1 MAKLNDL
8 ALAPARIEDPG
19 ELAQMLEVLR
29 RRIAMRQIAPG
40 TKLQEFALAEEFGVS
55 RIRVREALLA
65 LQQRGLV
72 VREPNR
78 SAVVV
83 QLDLRRV
90 MEIYDVREAIEGL
103 CVRLATEKQPPE
115 SWADWV
121 EIFSGPMEHYWK
133 SGDFE
138 SYLSEIDRF
147 RRRVIHDAD
156 NELVNDVLERIYD
169 KTHAIINRVIML
181 PGRIEK
187 GLKELGAVVIAMRA
201 GNADEAERL
210 RRLNIRSQRDFI
222 QRYPNFVL

>member
-1 MAKLNDL
+1 MAKLNSL
-8 ALAPARIEDPG
+8 AVSSPGLEERG
-19 ELAQMLEVLR
+19 ELTQMLEVLR
-29 RRIAMRQIAPG
+29 RRIATRQIAPG
-40 TKLQEFALAEEFGVS
+40 AKLQEFALADEFGVS

-83 QLDLRRV
+83 QLDLKRV
-90 MEIYDVREAIEGL
+90 MEIYDVREAVEGL

-115 SWADWV
+115 NWDDWV
-121 EIFSGPMEHYWK
+121 KIFNGPMEHYWK

-138 SYLSEIDRF
+138 SYLNEIDRF

-156 NELVNDVLERIYD
+156 NELVSDVLERIHD
-169 KTHAIINRVIML
+169 MTHAIINRVIML

-187 GLKELGAVVIAMRA
+187 GLPELGAVVIAMRA
-201 GNADEAERL
+201 GNAVEAERL
-210 RRLNIRSQRDFI
+210 RRVNIRSQRDFI
-222 QRYPNFVL
+222 QRYPTFVL

>member
-1 MAKLNDL
+1 MPKVNVVL
-8 ALAPARIEDPG
+8 ASPPARDDRG
-19 ELAQMLEVLR
+19 ELSLMLEVLR
-29 RRIAMRQIAPG
+29 RRIATRQIAPG
-40 TKLQEFALAEEFGVS
+40 AKLQEFALAEEFGVS

-83 QLDLRRV
+83 QLDLKRV
-90 MEIYDVREAIEGL
+90 IEIYDVREAIEGL
-103 CVRLATEKQPPE
+103 CVRLATEKRPPE
-115 SWADWV
+115 SWQDWI
-121 EIFSGPMEHYWK
+121 EIFDGPMERYWK
-133 SGDFE
+133 SGDLE
-138 SYLSEIDRF
+138 AYLAEIDRF

-201 GNADEAERL
+201 GDGVEAERL
-210 RRLNIRSQRDFI
+210 RRLNIRSQREFI
-222 QRYPNFVL
+222 QRYPSLVL